1 MSKKVVLEFLN
12 ASKIIRS
19 FKMEDAYLG
28 VLAKY
33 LGIIPTQLDGEG
45 TLIRLWLLQLEIIWD
60 DATFNETFEVG
71 DSLSPERLFAINER
85 YLKLETGFN

>member
-1 MSKKVVLEFLN
+1 
-12 ASKIIRS
+12 
-19 FKMEDAYLG
+19 MEDAYLG

-45 TLIRLWLLQLEIIWD
+45 TLIRLWLLQLEIIWG

-71 DSLSPERLFAINER
+71 DSLSPERLFVINER